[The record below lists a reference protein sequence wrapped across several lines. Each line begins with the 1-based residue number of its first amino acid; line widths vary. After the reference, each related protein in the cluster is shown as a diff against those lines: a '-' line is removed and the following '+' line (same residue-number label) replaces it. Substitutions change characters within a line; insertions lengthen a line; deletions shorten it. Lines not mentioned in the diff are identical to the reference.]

1 KRVFLVIL
9 FTSFSGSLVSRIPGA
24 VQTDNDGSII
34 VDEDDNPVMVM
45 EDIIE
50 RVEITPAG
58 SRWGVRPDLLFYI
71 EAAWQRR
78 EIERIKAR
86 LDLIEGKH

>member
-1 KRVFLVIL
+1 M
-9 FTSFSGSLVSRIPGA
+9 
-24 VQTDNDGSII
+24 
-34 VDEDDNPVMVM
+34 MVM

-78 EIERIKAR
+78 EMDKIKERIQSLEER
-86 LDLIEGKH
+86 

>member
-1 KRVFLVIL
+1 
-9 FTSFSGSLVSRIPGA
+9 
-24 VQTDNDGSII
+24 
-34 VDEDDNPVMVM
+34 VMVM

>member
-1 KRVFLVIL
+1 MPL
-9 FTSFSGSLVSRIPGA
+9 
-24 VQTDNDGSII
+24 TDNDGSII

-58 SRWGVRPDLLFYI
+58 SRWG
-71 EAAWQRR
+71 A
-78 EIERIKAR
+78 
-86 LDLIEGKH
+86 DLISYSISRQHGSAEK

>member
-1 KRVFLVIL
+1 
-9 FTSFSGSLVSRIPGA
+9 
-24 VQTDNDGSII
+24 
-34 VDEDDNPVMVM
+34 DDNPVMVM

-58 SRWGVRPDLLFYI
+58 SRWGGRPDLLFYI